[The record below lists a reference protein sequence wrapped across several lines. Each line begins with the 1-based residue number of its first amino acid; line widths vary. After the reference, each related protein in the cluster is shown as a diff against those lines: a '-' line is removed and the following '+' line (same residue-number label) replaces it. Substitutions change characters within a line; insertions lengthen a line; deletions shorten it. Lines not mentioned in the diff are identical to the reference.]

1 MSPRISAFAGRGD
14 TDEVKA
20 SAAMAKY
27 RLTRRRTSRRTRC
40 RRKITIAGIP
50 RRGSTAP
57 RMESGLRKWEEMI
70 MRFVKLL
77 CAAAFAAAVT
87 AAPASAKDYKIGY
100 SVFWGTNPFL
110 VTMVNGAKKA
120 AEEWKAKGINV
131 DIVVTNG
138 GDTDKAKQVSDLE
151 DLYAQ
156 KVNGVLIFP
165 GDSVMVTE
173 PIKTV
178 FNANNIPVVIT
189 DIGVRSGKYISLIIT
204 DNKKGGESAGEYMA
218 KLLSKGDEV
227 ITLDHA
233 PTNDNGQ
240 TRRKGFETKAAELG
254 LKVLKEQPVQYLTL
268 DSSRQA
274 MEDLLVAEPDV
285 KGAFAFNQLVLQGA
299 YQALQQAGKAGQ
311 VKLVGFDLD
320 PVSYQMVKDGKI
332 DALVVQDPFK
342 MGYNGLNTVITYLEG
357 GKVEPFVGLG
367 TKLLTKDNAAEFAND
382 PQVTGK

>member
-1 MSPRISAFAGRGD
+1 M
-14 TDEVKA
+14 
-20 SAAMAKY
+20 
-27 RLTRRRTSRRTRC
+27 
-40 RRKITIAGIP
+40 
-50 RRGSTAP
+50 GS
-57 RMESGLRKWEEMI
+57 MKWL
-70 MRFVKLL
+70 V
-77 CAAAFAAAVT
+77 AAALTGALAAAT
-87 AAPASAKDYKIGY
+87 PAPAKDYKIGY

-120 AEEWKAKGINV
+120 VDEWKAKGVNI
-131 DIVVTNG
+131 DMIVTNG
-138 GDTDKAKQVSDLE
+138 GDDDKAKQVSDLE
-151 DLYAQ
+151 DLSAQ
-156 KVNGVLIFP
+156 KIDGVLIFP

-173 PIKTV
+173 PIKNV

-218 KLLSKGDEV
+218 KLLPQGSEV

-240 TRRKGFETKAAELG
+240 TRRKGFESKSAELG
-254 LKVLKEQPVQYLTL
+254 LKVLKEQPVQFLTL

-274 MEDLLVAEPDV
+274 MEDLLVAQPDV

-342 MGYNGLNTVITYLEG
+342 MGYDGLNTVITSLEG

-367 TKLLTKDNAAEFAND
+367 TKLLTKDNAADFAAD